1 MDNIF
6 SRDVLRGEKYNPNTK
21 YIQINL
27 SYGLTYK
34 DSCRTYMV
42 MDDHKHKFI
51 DSLIIYEFNMDY
63 YLNLWYNKNEK
74 EIEKNKYLIM
84 LNLDKEDLK
93 TLSKNDK
100 VVSSYMDKLN
110 NINEDPRFQS
120 FMSAEEDNRKI
131 MNSIKSEYYDRGHE
145 EGREAGLAEGKEA
158 GLAEG
163 RKVGLVEGKKMV
175 TITFVKNMY
184 EDGVSVE
191 DISKYTGLD
200 VEEVHNIINKIDK

>member
-1 MDNIF
+1 MSNI
-6 SRDVLRGEKYNPNTK
+6 GE
-21 YIQINL
+21 IL
-27 SYGLTYK
+27 
-34 DSCRTYMV
+34 
-42 MDDHKHKFI
+42 
-51 DSLIIYEFNMDY
+51 
-63 YLNLWYNKNEK
+63 K

-163 RKVGLVEGKKMV
+163 REVGLAEGREVGLVEGKKMV

-200 VEEVHNIINKIDK
+200 IKEIKEIVSKSN

>member
-1 MDNIF
+1 
-6 SRDVLRGEKYNPNTK
+6 
-21 YIQINL
+21 
-27 SYGLTYK
+27 
-34 DSCRTYMV
+34 
-42 MDDHKHKFI
+42 
-51 DSLIIYEFNMDY
+51 MDY

-145 EGREAGLAEGKEA
+145 EGREAGLAEGRE
-158 GLAEG
+158 
-163 RKVGLVEGKKMV
+163 VGLVEGKKMV
-175 TITFVKNMY
+175 LCILLQIMEKFLIQHFLVNLLPSL
-184 EDGVSVE
+184 V
-191 DISKYTGLD
+191 
-200 VEEVHNIINKIDK
+200 

>member
-1 MDNIF
+1 
-6 SRDVLRGEKYNPNTK
+6 
-21 YIQINL
+21 
-27 SYGLTYK
+27 
-34 DSCRTYMV
+34 
-42 MDDHKHKFI
+42 
-51 DSLIIYEFNMDY
+51 
-63 YLNLWYNKNEK
+63 
-74 EIEKNKYLIM
+74 
-84 LNLDKEDLK
+84 
-93 TLSKNDK
+93 
-100 VVSSYMDKLN
+100 MDKLN

-163 RKVGLVEGKKMV
+163 REVGLAEGREVGLAEGREVGLVEGKKMV

-200 VEEVHNIINKIDK
+200 IKEIKEIVSKSN

>member
-1 MDNIF
+1 
-6 SRDVLRGEKYNPNTK
+6 
-21 YIQINL
+21 
-27 SYGLTYK
+27 
-34 DSCRTYMV
+34 
-42 MDDHKHKFI
+42 
-51 DSLIIYEFNMDY
+51 
-63 YLNLWYNKNEK
+63 
-74 EIEKNKYLIM
+74 
-84 LNLDKEDLK
+84 
-93 TLSKNDK
+93 
-100 VVSSYMDKLN
+100 MDKLN

-145 EGREAGLAEGKEA
+145 EGREAGLAEGRKV

-163 RKVGLVEGKKMV
+163 REVGLVEGKKMV